1 MMGTKRWLAGLLCAV
16 LLAGLLP
23 MEARAAGGHWADDAV
38 TALNNIYGSDVFQAE
53 DTAMTQGDAYAVLS
67 RMGCKSEKVS
77 ESSTAALTRGV
88 ACEVLAEVFQLPLK
102 ENQSAIEYLYRKNI
116 INGYADG
123 ALGAEQPI
131 TKAQFAVITYR
142 VLNSVGGGK
151 GSSNEALKPGTKE
164 YFAWMYLAARSVV
177 QFGDA
182 TSASTETISSEIW
195 QEWITKLM
203 RDDEEN
209 RPGSGIPADAKPSV
223 EFSPTCPDSNT
234 TKLDAA
240 IKMVDAYIQAGGSK
254 TIFSD
259 VPADH
264 WGYDGIMYLFDREIT
279 TGYGNGVFGVNDNLN
294 RQTFALVLFRAKD
307 QTTAD
312 RDQLWEA
319 AKTYATTSGYMT
331 IPDSVNTEEWW
342 SGTITREEAVV
353 GFMKAFANQ
362 SDVANANTDILNCF
376 TDTSNLS
383 TSTEEAR
390 CIAYAVSIGIL
401 NGTGQGALN
410 LSGTVDR
417 GTAGVLLYRTLI
429 GVDKTKMKDYEEDV
443 SYAKGGAQSQSLFSL
458 FSIAPLAETDA
469 DKTLTLREDWRLTA
483 DLDLAVPEGETLTIT
498 GKHHIYEMGGR
509 LLNSGLG
516 TVVFAE
522 GNYLYPADND
532 EDGKKVTK
540 SDDGK
545 WDNGESDQLMQVRQ
559 PHTVTVNNADTNGT
573 VTASGTGATT
583 AGTVTA
589 KMGDT
594 VTLTVSPA
602 TGYELDTLT
611 VTDADSS
618 SVTVTDNAFTMP
630 ASNVTVSATFKAV
643 TDTPGP
649 TTYTV
654 TFNANGGSGSMDAV
668 TVTAGESYTLPS
680 CGFTAPEGKQF
691 KGWATAAGGEVISGG
706 TYQITADTT
715 LYAIWEDASTETKAL
730 VSIAVTTA
738 PSKTA
743 YAAGETFSSDGMVI
757 TATYSDGAAVPVT
770 GYTVSPAGALA
781 ASDTAV
787 TISYSEGGV
796 TRTTTV
802 SITVTEYA
810 APVVPVVPATPDTSS
825 TTTTTQTNPDGSTTT
840 TTTNT
845 ITGAVTEITRY
856 ADGSTTTVEIA
867 RSGVVTTTEK
877 AADGSTIKT
886 VENPDGSSD
895 TTVRLADGTTAA
907 AATDRNGRTEA
918 EVNISA
924 SAANSAASSGEA
936 IPLPI
941 PAVAAS
947 SNSSSAPVVSIGLPS
962 GAAVS
967 VEIPVADV
975 TAGAVAVAVNA
986 DGSETVVRRSVVTES
1001 GVALSVSGGATVK
1014 IIDNSKYF
1022 EDVHP
1027 VGHWAQDSIDFVS
1040 SRELFNG
1047 ADTAG
1052 TIFSPSGPMTRA
1064 MLMTVLARLDGVDT
1078 DGGSPWYEPGMSWA
1092 MANGVSDG
1100 TDPNSAVTR
1109 EQLVTML
1116 YRQAGSPA
1124 VGVSELALLG
1134 QFADGERVSAWAQEA
1149 MAWAVSGGVLTGDGG
1164 ALQPQATATRAQV
1177 AAVLARFC
1185 GNLM

>member
-23 MEARAAGGHWADDAV
+23 MEARAAGGHWADEAV
-38 TALNNIYGSDVFQAE
+38 TALNNIYGSGVFQASDE
-53 DTAMTQGDAYAVLS
+53 TMSLSDAATVLQA
-67 RMGCKSEKVS
+67 MGCESEKLPNPGS
-77 ESSTAALTRGV
+77 GDTSSFTRGT
-88 ACEVLAEVFQLPLK
+88 ACEVLAEVFQLPLE
-102 ENQSAIEYLYRKNI
+102 ENQSAIEYLYKKNI
-116 INGYADG
+116 INGDASGNLDADG
-123 ALGAEQPI
+123 AI

-164 YFAWMYLAARSVV
+164 YFAWMYLAARSCVP
-177 QFGDA
+177 FNTESLNTAISSA
-182 TSASTETISSEIW
+182 TVRTSVPVENEENPWGMAEKTGQELWNAWAARLNSLKEPSSTDTTISGVTYNANDTLI
-195 QEWITKLM
+195 
-203 RDDEEN
+203 
-209 RPGSGIPADAKPSV
+209 A
-223 EFSPTCPDSNT
+223 
-234 TKLDAA
+234 AA
-240 IKMVDAYIQAGGSK
+240 IKMVDAYIQAGGSQ

-279 TGYGNGVFGVNDNLN
+279 TGYGNGEFGVSANLN
-294 RQTFALVLFRAKD
+294 RQTFALILFRAKD

-319 AKTYATTSGYMT
+319 AKTYATTNRYMT
-331 IPDSVNTEEWW
+331 VPESANGNWW
-342 SGTITREEAVV
+342 SDPITREEAVV
-353 GFMKAFANQ
+353 GFMKAFVSQ
-362 SDVANANTDILNCF
+362 SDLANANTDILNRF

-401 NGTGQGALN
+401 NGTGDGALN

-417 GTAGVLLYRTLI
+417 GTAGILLYRTLI
-429 GVDKTKMKDYEEDV
+429 GVDKTKMKDYEENV
-443 SYAKGGAQSQSLFSL
+443 SSAMGGTQSQSLFSL

-498 GKHHIYEMGGR
+498 GKYHIYEMGGR

-522 GNYLYPADND
+522 GNYLYPVEND

-545 WDNGESDQLMQVRQ
+545 WDKGESDQLMLIRQ

-856 ADGSTTTVEIA
+856 ADGST
-867 RSGVVTTTEK
+867 
-877 AADGSTIKT
+877 IKT
-886 VENPDGSSD
+886 VENPDGSSE
-895 TTVRLADGTTAA
+895 TTARMADGTTAA
-907 AATDRNGRTEA
+907 AATDRNGQTEA
-918 EVNISA
+918 EVNIPA
-924 SAANSAASSGEA
+924 SAANSAASRGEA

-941 PAVAAS
+941 PAVTAS
-947 SNSSSAPVVSIGLPS
+947 SNSSAAPVVSIGLPS

-975 TAGAVAVAVNA
+975 MAGVVAVAVNT
-986 DGSETVVRRSVVTES
+986 DGSEAVVRRSVVTES
-1001 GVALSVSGGATVK
+1001 GVALSVSGDATVK

-1047 ADTAG
+1047 TDAAG